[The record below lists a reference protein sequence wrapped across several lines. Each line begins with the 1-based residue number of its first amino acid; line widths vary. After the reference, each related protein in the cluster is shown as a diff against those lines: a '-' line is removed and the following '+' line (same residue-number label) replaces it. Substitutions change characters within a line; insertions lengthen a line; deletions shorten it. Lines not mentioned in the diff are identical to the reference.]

1 MTGSCQVDSPQGIT
15 RAGKPSKRLGFSAH
29 ARGNILNTNVT
40 CEVIMGAKADP
51 IRAQNEQNPSSRF
64 CIVVGKSSQVQM

>member
-1 MTGSCQVDSPQGIT
+1 MSVCYERVDIKQIQ
-15 RAGKPSKRLGFSAH
+15 
-29 ARGNILNTNVT
+29 LNKICLTN
-40 CEVIMGAKADP
+40 EVIMGAKADP